1 MPPAL
6 EAQNPSHWTTRE
18 VPIHTHYQRLLGL
31 QLREWFS
38 LNSFVLESSSDK
50 VDRGGVGE
58 FGASSLFGSDSK
70 ESACSVED
78 LGLIPGLG
86 RSPRGGHGNQ
96 LQYSCLENPH
106 GKGSLVN
113 YSPCGHKELEETE

>member
-1 MPPAL
+1 MFIKMIFSFFFSFCHWGSVTCISEVEILGKL
-6 EAQNPSHWTTRE
+6 ELPRWCS
-18 VPIHTHYQRLLGL
+18 G
-31 QLREWFS
+31 
-38 LNSFVLESSSDK
+38 
-50 VDRGGVGE
+50 
-58 FGASSLFGSDSK
+58 K
-70 ESACSVED
+70 ESTYNVRD